1 MSASEETEMNI
12 SRKVLAAAALV
23 MISLVASEGACARGG
38 APSIMDSPGYQ
49 RRLRESRQQLSQ
61 PVVQAPVHRHKQRSK
76 AKH

>member
-1 MSASEETEMNI
+1 MNI

-23 MISLVASEGACARGG
+23 MISLVASEAAWARGG

-61 PVVQAPVHRHKQRSK
+61 PVVQAPVHRHKQRTK